1 MTVLETKRF
10 SQLRSSESRP
20 GLRPI
25 ALLRLSPRDLE
36 RALHLEFEEQEDDL
50 DRYQVA
56 LLRMPGGG
64 EFALFR
70 YRQSPSGGTEIW
82 TKSSPKK
89 MRSDLSRALEALG
102 LTLKKV
108 SWTHPE
114 LPKQPVRSVSK
125 PTLVERSGRVG
136 RNPATGEKIRI
147 PAKRVVQFR
156 GKAATVPHGN
166 RRRPAGSAK
175 KK

>member
-1 MTVLETKRF
+1 MLGTKRF
-10 SQLRSSESRP
+10 SQLPSSESRP
-20 GLRPI
+20 GLRPT

-36 RALHLEFEEQEDDL
+36 AALDLEFEEEEDDL

-56 LLRMPGGG
+56 FLKTPEGG

-82 TKSSPKK
+82 TRSSSKK

-102 LTLKKV
+102 LSSESV
-108 SWTHPE
+108 AWTHPE
-114 LPKQPVRSVSK
+114 LSKRPVRSASK
-125 PTLVERSGRVG
+125 ITLVERSVG
-136 RNPATGEKIRI
+136 RKPATSERITI
-147 PAKRVVQFR
+147 PARR
-156 GKAATVPHGN
+156 GSRFLKTKGTPI
-166 RRRPAGSAK
+166 RRGGQKGPSAK